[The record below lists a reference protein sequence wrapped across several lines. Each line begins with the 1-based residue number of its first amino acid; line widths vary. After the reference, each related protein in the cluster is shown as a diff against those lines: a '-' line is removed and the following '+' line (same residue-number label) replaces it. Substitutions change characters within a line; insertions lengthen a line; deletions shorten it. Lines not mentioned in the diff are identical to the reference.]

1 MQTLAVVNLMLDT
14 MGELPLNSLT
24 DTHAMLATALEKLDE
39 TSRATQAKGWWF
51 NLETVTL
58 IPSVIDNG
66 IYLPNDCLEIRTPL
80 FNCVQRGNRIY
91 NLAGG
96 TFAFTGPMDIELI
109 RLVEFEDLPAV
120 AATYISRMAV
130 HAFQTSYDGD
140 TAKTRTLEQ
149 GIGLALVDIN
159 SAHTRNRKSNF
170 LDSNVRLARLKF
182 VTQGARRLLR

>member
-1 MQTLAVVNLMLDT
+1 MQTLSVVNLMLDT

-39 TSRATQAKGWWF
+39 TNRAVQAKGWWF

-58 IPSVIDNG
+58 TPSNIDQG
-66 IYLPNDCLEIRTPL
+66 IYLPNDCLEIRTPSR
-80 FNCVQRGNRIY
+80 NYVQRGDRVY
-91 NLAGG
+91 NLDGG
-96 TFAFTGPMDIELI
+96 SFEFDADMTIDLI
-109 RLVEFEDLPAV
+109 RLVEFEDLPEV

-140 TAKTRTLEQ
+140 TAKTRTLEAA
-149 GIGLALVDIN
+149 ITLALVDIN
-159 SAHTRNRKSNF
+159 SAHTRNRRSNF
-170 LDSNVRLARLKF
+170 INSNERLARLKY